1 MSFKILSVFLL
12 TVGLTVG
19 MGTAAMAASSSH
31 NGGERGGWGDSPG
44 AEDSGNYR
52 STIIERSDT
61 GNTDEKD
68 PNACWTLPRSADG
81 KSIVAPSQANPIVPR
96 RCN

>member
-1 MSFKILSVFLL
+1 MSFKVLSVFLL
-12 TVGLTVG
+12 TVG
-19 MGTAAMAASSSH
+19 MGTAAITASSGRS
-31 NGGERGGWGDSPG
+31 GGDRGGWGDSPG
-44 AEDSGNYR
+44 AENSGSYR
-52 STIIERSDT
+52 STIIERSDA

-96 RCN
+96 KCN

>member
-1 MSFKILSVFLL
+1 MFFKILSIFLL
-12 TVGLTVG
+12 SVG
-19 MGTAAMAASSSH
+19 MATTAMAASSSSH
-31 NGGERGGWGDSPG
+31 GGDRGGWGDSPG
-44 AEDSGNYR
+44 ADGYNNYR
-52 STIIERSDT
+52 NTITGDRDT
-61 GNTDEKD
+61 GDTEEKD